1 MPSWFQMIRSDRRII
16 LSVSV
21 ILVFLISMGC
31 GTAPNPGRRGQG
43 SGSEVVTT
51 INPAGP
57 IVLKTAAA
65 EFEILPSG
73 YIRAYLLNGESR
85 LSLDE
90 PDSGSDFLVSAGE
103 EISNFQLDF
112 TRAKVM
118 DAHGKVG
125 TRGKRVEV
133 TGRASAAAGAAIEK
147 TLTVEVYDDFPK
159 LAVTS
164 LAYRNAS
171 DRAFQVDRVVVA
183 SHRLNAALG
192 DAKAASYS
200 LWSFQGSSYDWG
212 KDDVLPLSAPFYR
225 PNVIGGPGPQG
236 LGGGIP
242 IVDFWTRGVG
252 LAIGHIEP
260 VSLAMSLPVQVE
272 KDGRIRASIALEP
285 RAVLKPGE
293 AYSPPRSFVAVH
305 SGDYYEPLEMWSR
318 AIQRQ
323 SSWSIAK
330 ATPQSYEANWCGW
343 GYESDFT
350 TAQMLGTLPKLKHL
364 GFKWATLDLRWFD
377 NYGDWMPR
385 PDTFPGDSIKNVV
398 DEYHKQ
404 GILVQLWYQPLSAE
418 DGVGKHGL
426 PKPMAMSRIIKE
438 HPDWAIVDKDGKR
451 ARLVSPVSTG
461 AAMCPALP
469 AVQQYHRQLVQRFL
483 GDWGYDGL
491 KMDSVYSVPPCY
503 NPKHHHQSPEDSIK
517 AMGQVFQVIFE
528 TAREV
533 KPESIVQICPC
544 GTTPNLAWVFFQ
556 DQAVTA
562 DPVGSVQVRR
572 RIKMYKAL
580 LGPRAA
586 VYGDHVELTDMKQVG
601 TSTNAVTWVETGRDF
616 ASTVGAGGVIGT
628 KFTWPDL
635 PPRPRYRDVLLT
647 ADKEAIWK
655 EWIDI
660 YNSKMLSRGNFLNLY
675 TIGYDL
681 PEGYAI
687 EKDGKMYY
695 AFFLPEHSGVGK
707 GEIEPRGLKPGS
719 YRVFDYATGK
729 ELGEVTAANP
739 KLTAEFSEHLLL
751 EVSRQ

>member
-1 MPSWFQMIRSDRRII
+1 
-16 LSVSV
+16 
-21 ILVFLISMGC
+21 
-31 GTAPNPGRRGQG
+31 
-43 SGSEVVTT
+43 
-51 INPAGP
+51 
-57 IVLKTAAA
+57 
-65 EFEILPSG
+65 
-73 YIRAYLLNGESR
+73 
-85 LSLDE
+85 
-90 PDSGSDFLVSAGE
+90 
-103 EISNFQLDF
+103 
-112 TRAKVM
+112 
-118 DAHGKVG
+118 
-125 TRGKRVEV
+125 
-133 TGRASAAAGAAIEK
+133 
-147 TLTVEVYDDFPK
+147 
-159 LAVTS
+159 
-164 LAYRNAS
+164 
-171 DRAFQVDRVVVA
+171 
-183 SHRLNAALG
+183 
-192 DAKAASYS
+192 
-200 LWSFQGSSYDWG
+200 
-212 KDDVLPLSAPFYR
+212 
-225 PNVIGGPGPQG
+225 
-236 LGGGIP
+236 
-242 IVDFWTRGVG
+242 
-252 LAIGHIEP
+252 
-260 VSLAMSLPVQVE
+260 
-272 KDGRIRASIALEP
+272 
-285 RAVLKPGE
+285 
-293 AYSPPRSFVAVH
+293 
-305 SGDYYEPLEMWSR
+305 
-318 AIQRQ
+318 
-323 SSWSIAK
+323 
-330 ATPQSYEANWCGW
+330 
-343 GYESDFT
+343 
-350 TAQMLGTLPKLKHL
+350 MLGTLPKLKHL

-385 PDTFPGDSIKNVV
+385 PDTFPGDSIKKVV

-426 PKPMAMSRIIKE
+426 PKPMAMSRIIKK
-438 HPDWAIVDKDGKR
+438 HPDWAILDKDGKR

-469 AVQQYHRQLVQRFL
+469 EVQQYHRQLVQRFL
-483 GDWGYDGL
+483 GDLGYDGL

-655 EWIDI
+655 KWIDI

-695 AFFLPEHSGVGK
+695 AFFLPEHSGVWK
-707 GEIEPRGLKPGS
+707 GEIELRGLKPGS
-719 YRVFDYATGK
+719 YRVFDYANGK